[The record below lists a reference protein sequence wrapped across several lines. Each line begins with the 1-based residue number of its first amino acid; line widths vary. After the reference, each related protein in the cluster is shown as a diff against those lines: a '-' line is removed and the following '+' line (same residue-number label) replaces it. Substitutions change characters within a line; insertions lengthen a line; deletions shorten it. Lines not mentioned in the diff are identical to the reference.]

1 MDGRE
6 AIMRL
11 ERRRL
16 YLEETRDSMR
26 AHHDPAWKLSDRHL
40 IEQLVAETHE
50 RERCSPSEARI
61 ARRIR
66 DLLLLDE
73 STIPA
78 AR

>member
-6 AIMRL
+6 AIIRL

-40 IEQLVAETHE
+40 IDHLVAQTYE
-50 RERCSPSEARI
+50 RERCSPDEARI

-66 DLLLLDE
+66 DLLMLDDG
-73 STIPA
+73 SLSID
-78 AR
+78 R

>member
-6 AIMRL
+6 AIIRL

-26 AHHDPAWKLSDRHL
+26 AHHDPAWKLSDRQL
-40 IEQLVAETHE
+40 IEHLLEQTRS
-50 RERCSPSEARI
+50 REQFSEHEARI

-66 DLLLLDE
+66 NLLTLDE
-73 STIPA
+73 STVSVEP
-78 AR
+78 